1 MVYSAFPSLAQKNLT
16 PVAAAY
22 GLTLLELPDSLKITW
37 LGTSEL
43 VETTLSSLISVLDL
57 NKHETVCIS
66 LDAEW
71 NISRRT
77 GVSILQIAPHN
88 VPNIVYI
95 IPVRP
100 NESLI
105 HKYKTKM
112 MLILGSQIGDKLPP
126 SLLRLL
132 IHDRV
137 FKIGSAIKAD
147 FT

>member
-1 MVYSAFPSLAQKNLT
+1 MVYSAFPSLAQNLT

-22 GLTLLELPDSLKITW
+22 GLTQLELPDSLKITW

-95 IPVRP
+95 IPVRR

-105 HKYKTKM
+105 NKYKTKM
-112 MLILGSQIGDKLPP
+112 MLIIGSQI
-126 SLLRLL
+126 R
-132 IHDRV
+132 
-137 FKIGSAIKAD
+137 
-147 FT
+147 

>member
-1 MVYSAFPSLAQKNLT
+1 MIYSAFPSLTQNLT

-43 VETTLSSLISVLDL
+43 VETTLSSLISILDL
-57 NKHETVCIS
+57 SEHANVCIS

-71 NISRRT
+71 NLSRRT

-88 VPNIVYI
+88 DSNVVYI
-95 IPVRP
+95 IPVRQ

-105 HKYKTKM
+105 IKYET
-112 MLILGSQIGDKLPP
+112 Q
-126 SLLRLL
+126 
-132 IHDRV
+132 
-137 FKIGSAIKAD
+137 
-147 FT
+147 

>member
-1 MVYSAFPSLAQKNLT
+1 MVYSAFPSLAQNLT

-57 NKHETVCIS
+57 NEHANVCIS

-71 NISRRT
+71 NLSRRT

-88 VPNIVYI
+88 VPNVVYI
-95 IPVRP
+95 IPVRQ
-100 NESLI
+100 NE
-105 HKYKTKM
+105 
-112 MLILGSQIGDKLPP
+112 
-126 SLLRLL
+126 LL
-132 IHDRV
+132 IS
-137 FKIGSAIKAD
+137 KCKLK
-147 FT
+147 